1 MSELSKSI
9 SETLAS
15 EYRMRGEELHRW
27 VDPLSEEQF
36 WTNPFSYGNST
47 GHLVLHLTGNLSYY
61 IGAQVAG
68 TGYTRNRELEFR
80 ERRRR
85 QKAEVLRKF
94 DEAIS
99 MVAAT
104 IGQQTEE
111 DWSRPYTA
119 EREPAAKDRFA
130 IFLRCAVHL
139 YHHIGQIN
147 FICRELL
154 K

>member
-104 IGQQTEE
+104 IEQQTEE

>member
-9 SETLAS
+9 SATLAS

-104 IGQQTEE
+104 IEQQTEE